1 MEIHQ
6 KPGGKNNT
14 FLKKNNPSI
23 KNKLLCE
30 AINFKC
36 LIYKMSQT
44 STKEIEINPINIVA
58 FVFSKKIKVAIHF
71 RKLFIN
77 LYSAKSYTQTN
88 RHAIKG

>member
-1 MEIHQ
+1 
-6 KPGGKNNT
+6 
-14 FLKKNNPSI
+14 
-23 KNKLLCE
+23 
-30 AINFKC
+30 
-36 LIYKMSQT
+36 MSQT
-44 STKEIEINPINIVA
+44 STKEIEINPINFVA